1 MEVYVVNDHQS
12 KNGYT
17 EVWIAIKKENK
28 EE

>member
-1 MEVYVVNDHQS
+1 MEVYLVNDQQS
-12 KNGYT
+12 KHGYA